1 MSRERRWRQLVGRY
15 GADAVGAIVAALRAG
30 KLRPGQL
37 YSVPI
42 YHDDGCDELA
52 GRGPCNC
59 ERQVGEPQRVAGPE
73 EN

>member
-1 MSRERRWRQLVGRY
+1 
-15 GADAVGAIVAALRAG
+15 VGAIVAALRAG